1 MKKKAI
7 SIVCIVLA
15 FLMMV
20 TLVVSV
26 VGSLG
31 ALAADEQDQIDALEQ
46 QKIELQSRQASIQT
60 NINDLMAQ
68 QADVIEQKAAMDEKN
83 ELARQEIELI
93 NEQIDV
99 YTDLIEQ
106 KARELEKAEAA
117 EQAQYDLYCKRVR
130 AMEEEGSYTY
140 LDILFQCRSLSDV
153 LSAIDMIGE
162 IMDADKRL
170 FEEYKT
176 ARENTEKVKA
186 EYEGT
191 LQQLGE
197 KQETLE
203 AEKAELEAQIA
214 AAVEVI
220 NQLENDIEAAKAE
233 YAKAAAAEAAAQAS
247 INAIIAQMQA
257 EEEAARQEAAENN
270 QQYTGTGST
279 ATGTY
284 IWPCPSST
292 YVTSAFGM
300 REHPLFGDER
310 PHSGID
316 IAGSAGS
323 EVLAADSGTV
333 AVATYSSSYGN
344 YVTIYHSNG
353 DYTLYAHMSSLAVT
367 AGQNVTQGD
376 VIGYVG
382 STGWATGPHLHF
394 EIRVNGSTVDPLSYF
409 SNYTL
414 APDA

>member
-46 QKIELQSRQASIQT
+46 QKIELQSQQASIQT

-316 IAGSAGS
+316 ISGSAGS
-323 EVLAADSGTV
+323 EVMAADSGTV

>member
-46 QKIELQSRQASIQT
+46 QKIELQSQQASIQT

-247 INAIIAQMQA
+247 INAIIAQMKA

-316 IAGSAGS
+316 ISGSAGS
-323 EVLAADSGTV
+323 EVLAADSGTI

>member
-7 SIVCIVLA
+7 SIVCIILA

-26 VGSLG
+26 IGSLG
-31 ALAADEQDQIDALEQ
+31 ALAAGGQDQIDALEQ
-46 QKIELQSRQASIQT
+46 QKSELQSQQASIQT
-60 NINDLMAQ
+60 NIDDLIAQ
-68 QADVIEQKAAMDEKN
+68 QADVIDQKAAMDEKN

-99 YTDLIEQ
+99 YTGLIED
-106 KARELEKAEAA
+106 KAEELEKAEAA
-117 EQAQYDLYCKRVR
+117 EQAQYELYRKRVR

-162 IMDADKRL
+162 IMDSDKRL

-176 ARENTEKVKA
+176 ARETTEQVKA
-186 EYEGT
+186 EYEAT
-191 LQQLGE
+191 LAQLGE

-203 AEKAELEAQIA
+203 AEKAELEEQIA

-220 NQLENDIEAAKAE
+220 NQLQDDIDAAKAE

-257 EEEAARQEAAENN
+257 EEEAARQEAAQNN

-300 REHPLFGDER
+300 RDHPLFGDER

-316 IAGSAGS
+316 VAGSAGS

-353 DYTLYAHMSSLAVT
+353 DYTLYAHMSSLAVS
-367 AGQNVTQGD
+367 AGQSVTQGD

>member
-7 SIVCIVLA
+7 SIVCIILA

-26 VGSLG
+26 MGSLG
-31 ALAADEQDQIDALEQ
+31 ALAAGGQDQIDALEQ
-46 QKIELQSRQASIQT
+46 QKSELQSQQASIQT
-60 NINDLMAQ
+60 NIDDLIAQ
-68 QADVIEQKAAMDEKN
+68 QADVIDQKAAMDEKN

-99 YTDLIEQ
+99 YTGLIED
-106 KARELEKAEAA
+106 KAEELEKAEAA
-117 EQAQYDLYCKRVR
+117 EQAQY
-130 AMEEEGSYTY
+130 
-140 LDILFQCRSLSDV
+140 ILFQCRSLSDV

-162 IMDADKRL
+162 IMDSDKRL
-170 FEEYKT
+170 FEEYKA
-176 ARENTEKVKA
+176 ARENTEQVKA
-186 EYEGT
+186 EYEAT
-191 LQQLGE
+191 LAQLGE

-203 AEKAELEAQIA
+203 AEKAELEEQIA

-220 NQLENDIEAAKAE
+220 NQLQDDIDAAKAE

-257 EEEAARQEAAENN
+257 EEEAARQEAAQNN

-300 REHPLFGDER
+300 RDHPLFGDER

-353 DYTLYAHMSSLAVT
+353 DYTLYAHMSSLAVS
-367 AGQNVTQGD
+367 AGQSVTQGD

>member
-7 SIVCIVLA
+7 SIVCIILA

-26 VGSLG
+26 MGSLG
-31 ALAADEQDQIDALEQ
+31 ALAAGGQDQIDALEQ
-46 QKIELQSRQASIQT
+46 QKSELQSQQASIQT
-60 NINDLMAQ
+60 NIDDLIAQ
-68 QADVIEQKAAMDEKN
+68 QADVIDQKAAMDEKN

-99 YTDLIEQ
+99 YTGLIED
-106 KARELEKAEAA
+106 KAEELEKAEAA
-117 EQAQYDLYCKRVR
+117 EQAQYELYRKRVR

-162 IMDADKRL
+162 IMDSDKRL

-176 ARENTEKVKA
+176 ARENTEQVKA
-186 EYEGT
+186 EYEAT
-191 LQQLGE
+191 LEQLSE

-203 AEKAELEAQIA
+203 AEKAELEEQIA

-220 NQLENDIEAAKAE
+220 NKLQDDIDAAKAE

-257 EEEAARQEAAENN
+257 EEEAARQEAAQNN

-300 REHPLFGDER
+300 RDHPLFGDER

-353 DYTLYAHMSSLAVT
+353 DYTLYAHMSSLAVS
-367 AGQNVTQGD
+367 AGQSVTQGD

>member
-1 MKKKAI
+1 MKKKTVSAI
-7 SIVCIVLA
+7 CIALA
-15 FLMMV
+15 FIMIV
-20 TLVVSV
+20 TLVVSLM
-26 VGSLG
+26 GSFG
-31 ALAADEQDQIDALEQ
+31 AFAAGGQEEIDALEQ
-46 QKIELQSRQASIQT
+46 QKLQLQSQQQSIQS
-60 NINDLMAQ
+60 NINDLVAQ

-93 NEQIDV
+93 NEQIEV
-99 YTDLIEQ
+99 YTDLIDD
-106 KARELEKAEAA
+106 KAKELEAA
-117 EQAQYDLYCKRVR
+117 EKTEQEQLELYKKRVR
-130 AMEEEGSYTY
+130 SMEENGSYTY

-162 IMDADKRL
+162 IMESDKRL
-170 FEEYKT
+170 YEQYKES
-176 ARENTEKVKA
+176 RENTERIKG
-186 EYEGT
+186 EYEQT
-191 LQQLGE
+191 LVLLGE

-203 AEKAELEAQIA
+203 AEKAELEKQIA

-257 EEEAARQEAAENN
+257 EEEAARQEAANN
-270 QQYTGTGST
+270 GQDYTGTGST

-284 IWPCPSST
+284 IWPCPSCT
-292 YVTSAFGM
+292 YVTSKFGM

-310 PHSGID
+310 PHTGID
-316 IAGSAGS
+316 IGAQAGA
-323 EVLAADSGTV
+323 EVIAADSGTV

-353 DYTLYAHMSSLAVT
+353 DYTLYAHMSSLTVT

-382 STGWATGPHLHF
+382 STGWASGPHLHF
-394 EIRVNGSTVDPLSYF
+394 EIRVNGSTVDPTSYF
-409 SNYTL
+409 SGLSY

>member
-7 SIVCIVLA
+7 SIVCIILA

-26 VGSLG
+26 MGSLG
-31 ALAADEQDQIDALEQ
+31 ALAAGGQDQIDALEQ
-46 QKIELQSRQASIQT
+46 QKSELQSQQASIQT
-60 NINDLMAQ
+60 NIDDLIAQ
-68 QADVIEQKAAMDEKN
+68 QADVIDQKAAMDEKN

-99 YTDLIEQ
+99 YTGLIED
-106 KARELEKAEAA
+106 KAEELEKAEAA
-117 EQAQYDLYCKRVR
+117 EQAQYELYRKRVR

-162 IMDADKRL
+162 IMDSDKRL
-170 FEEYKT
+170 FEEYKA
-176 ARENTEKVKA
+176 ARENTEQVKA
-186 EYEGT
+186 EYEAT
-191 LQQLGE
+191 LAQLSD

-203 AEKAELEAQIA
+203 AEKAELEEQIA

-220 NQLENDIEAAKAE
+220 NQLQDDIDAAKAE

-257 EEEAARQEAAENN
+257 EEEAARQEAAQNN

-300 REHPLFGDER
+300 RDHPLFGDER

-316 IAGSAGS
+316 VAGSAGS

-353 DYTLYAHMSSLAVT
+353 DYTLYAHMSSLAVS
-367 AGQNVTQGD
+367 AGQSVTQGD

>member
-46 QKIELQSRQASIQT
+46 QKIELQSQQASIQT

-316 IAGSAGS
+316 ISGSAGS
-323 EVLAADSGTV
+323 EVMAADSGTV

-382 STGWATGPHLHF
+382 STGWANGPHLHF

>member
-7 SIVCIVLA
+7 SIVCIILA

-26 VGSLG
+26 IGSLG
-31 ALAADEQDQIDALEQ
+31 ALAAGGQDQIDALEQ
-46 QKIELQSRQASIQT
+46 QKSELQSQQASIQT
-60 NINDLMAQ
+60 NIDDLIAQ
-68 QADVIEQKAAMDEKN
+68 QADVIDQKAAMDEKN

-99 YTDLIEQ
+99 YTGLIED
-106 KARELEKAEAA
+106 KAEELEKAEAA
-117 EQAQYDLYCKRVR
+117 EQAQYELYRKRVR

-162 IMDADKRL
+162 IMDSDKRL

-176 ARENTEKVKA
+176 ARENTEQVKA
-186 EYEGT
+186 EYEAT
-191 LQQLGE
+191 LAQLGE

-203 AEKAELEAQIA
+203 AQKAELEEQIA

-220 NQLENDIEAAKAE
+220 NQLQDDIDAAKEE

-257 EEEAARQEAAENN
+257 EEEAARQEAAQNN

-300 REHPLFGDER
+300 RDHPLFGDER

-353 DYTLYAHMSSLAVT
+353 DYTLYAHMSSLAVS
-367 AGQNVTQGD
+367 AGQSVTQGD

>member
-176 ARENTEKVKA
+176 ARENTELVKA

-382 STGWATGPHLHF
+382 STGWANGPHLHF

>member
-46 QKIELQSRQASIQT
+46 QKIELQSQQASIQT

-170 FEEYKT
+170 FEEDKT

-382 STGWATGPHLHF
+382 STGWANGPHLHF

>member
-7 SIVCIVLA
+7 SIVCIILA

-26 VGSLG
+26 IGSLG
-31 ALAADEQDQIDALEQ
+31 ALAAGGQDQIDALEQ
-46 QKIELQSRQASIQT
+46 QKSELQSQQASIQT
-60 NINDLMAQ
+60 NIDDLIAQ
-68 QADVIEQKAAMDEKN
+68 QADVIDQKAAMDEKN

-99 YTDLIEQ
+99 YTGLIED
-106 KARELEKAEAA
+106 KAEELEKAEAA
-117 EQAQYDLYCKRVR
+117 EQAQYELYRKRVR

-162 IMDADKRL
+162 IMDSDKRL

-176 ARENTEKVKA
+176 ARENTEQVKA
-186 EYEGT
+186 EYEAT
-191 LQQLGE
+191 LAQLSD

-203 AEKAELEAQIA
+203 AEKAELEEQIA

-220 NQLENDIEAAKAE
+220 NKLQDDIDAAKAE

-257 EEEAARQEAAENN
+257 EEEAARQEAAQNN

-300 REHPLFGDER
+300 RDHPLFGDER

-353 DYTLYAHMSSLAVT
+353 DYTLYAHMSSLAVS
-367 AGQNVTQGD
+367 AGQSVTQGD

>member
-46 QKIELQSRQASIQT
+46 QKIELQSQQASIQT

-316 IAGSAGS
+316 ISGSAGS
-323 EVLAADSGTV
+323 EVMAADSGTV

-382 STGWATGPHLHF
+382 STGWANGPHLHF

-409 SNYTL
+409 PNYTL

>member
-382 STGWATGPHLHF
+382 STGWANGPHLHF

>member
-7 SIVCIVLA
+7 SRVCIVLA

-46 QKIELQSRQASIQT
+46 QKIELQSQQASIQT

>member
-31 ALAADEQDQIDALEQ
+31 ALAADEQDRIDALEQ
-46 QKIELQSRQASIQT
+46 QKVELQSQQASIQT

-316 IAGSAGS
+316 ISGSAGS

>member
-26 VGSLG
+26 IGSLG
-31 ALAADEQDQIDALEQ
+31 ALASGGQDQIDALEQ
-46 QKIELQSRQASIQT
+46 QKLDLQSQQASIQT
-60 NINDLMAQ
+60 NIDDLVAQ
-68 QADVIEQKAAMDEKN
+68 QADVIDQKAAMDEKN

-316 IAGSAGS
+316 ISGSAGS

-409 SNYTL
+409 SNYTQ
-414 APDA
+414 

>member
-46 QKIELQSRQASIQT
+46 QKIELQSQQASIQT

-176 ARENTEKVKA
+176 ARENTEQVKA
-186 EYEGT
+186 EYEAT
-191 LQQLGE
+191 LAQLGE

-316 IAGSAGS
+316 ISGSAGS

>member
-46 QKIELQSRQASIQT
+46 QKIELQSQQASIQT
-60 NINDLMAQ
+60 NIDDLIAQ
-68 QADVIEQKAAMDEKN
+68 QADVIDQKAAMDEKN

-99 YTDLIEQ
+99 YTGLIED
-106 KARELEKAEAA
+106 KAEELEKAEAA
-117 EQAQYDLYCKRVR
+117 EQAQYELYRKRVR

-162 IMDADKRL
+162 IMDSDKRL
-170 FEEYKT
+170 FEEYKA
-176 ARENTEKVKA
+176 ARENTEQVKA
-186 EYEGT
+186 EYEAT
-191 LQQLGE
+191 LAQLGE

-203 AEKAELEAQIA
+203 AEKAELEEQIA

-220 NQLENDIEAAKAE
+220 NQLQDDIDAAKAE

-257 EEEAARQEAAENN
+257 EEEAARQEAAQNN

-300 REHPLFGDER
+300 RDHPLFGDER

-316 IAGSAGS
+316 VAGSAGS

-353 DYTLYAHMSSLAVT
+353 DYTLYAHMSSLAVS
-367 AGQNVTQGD
+367 AGQSVTQGD

>member
-46 QKIELQSRQASIQT
+46 QKIELQSQQASIQT

-186 EYEGT
+186 EYEST

>member
-7 SIVCIVLA
+7 SIVCIILA

-26 VGSLG
+26 IGSLG
-31 ALAADEQDQIDALEQ
+31 ALAAGGQDQIDALEQ
-46 QKIELQSRQASIQT
+46 QKSELQSQQASIQT
-60 NINDLMAQ
+60 NIDDLIAQ
-68 QADVIEQKAAMDEKN
+68 QADVIDQKAAMDEKN

-99 YTDLIEQ
+99 YTGLIED
-106 KARELEKAEAA
+106 KAEELEKAEAA
-117 EQAQYDLYCKRVR
+117 EQAQYELYRKRVR

-162 IMDADKRL
+162 IMDSDKRL

-176 ARENTEKVKA
+176 ARETTEQVKA
-186 EYEGT
+186 EYEAT
-191 LQQLGE
+191 LAQLGE

-203 AEKAELEAQIA
+203 AEKAELEEQIA

-220 NQLENDIEAAKAE
+220 NKLQDDIDAAKAE

-257 EEEAARQEAAENN
+257 EEEAARQEAAQNN

-300 REHPLFGDER
+300 RDHPLFGDER

-323 EVLAADSGTV
+323 EVLAADSGSV

-353 DYTLYAHMSSLAVT
+353 DYTLYAHMSSLAVS
-367 AGQNVTQGD
+367 AGQSVTQGD

>member
-7 SIVCIVLA
+7 SIVCIILA

-26 VGSLG
+26 MGSLG
-31 ALAADEQDQIDALEQ
+31 ALAAGGQDQIDALEQ
-46 QKIELQSRQASIQT
+46 QKSELQSQQASIQT
-60 NINDLMAQ
+60 NIDDLIAQ
-68 QADVIEQKAAMDEKN
+68 QADVIDQKAAMDEKN

-99 YTDLIEQ
+99 YTGLIED
-106 KARELEKAEAA
+106 KAEELEKAEAA
-117 EQAQYDLYCKRVR
+117 EQAQYELYRKRVR

-162 IMDADKRL
+162 IMDSDKRL
-170 FEEYKT
+170 FEEYKA
-176 ARENTEKVKA
+176 ARENTEQVKA
-186 EYEGT
+186 EYEAT
-191 LQQLGE
+191 LAQLSD

-203 AEKAELEAQIA
+203 AEKAELEEQIA

-220 NQLENDIEAAKAE
+220 NQLQDDIDAAKAE

-257 EEEAARQEAAENN
+257 EEEAARQEAAQNN

-300 REHPLFGDER
+300 RDHPLFGDER

-353 DYTLYAHMSSLAVT
+353 DYTLYAHMSSLAVS
-367 AGQNVTQGD
+367 AGQSVTQGD

>member
-7 SIVCIVLA
+7 SIVCIILA

-26 VGSLG
+26 MGSLG
-31 ALAADEQDQIDALEQ
+31 ALAAGGQDQIDALEQ
-46 QKIELQSRQASIQT
+46 QKSELQSQQASIQT
-60 NINDLMAQ
+60 NIDDLIAQ
-68 QADVIEQKAAMDEKN
+68 QADVIDQKAAMDEKN

-99 YTDLIEQ
+99 YTGLIED
-106 KARELEKAEAA
+106 KAEELEKAEAA
-117 EQAQYDLYCKRVR
+117 EQAQYELYRKRVR

-162 IMDADKRL
+162 IMDSDKRL
-170 FEEYKT
+170 FEEYKA
-176 ARENTEKVKA
+176 ARENTEQVKA
-186 EYEGT
+186 EYEAT
-191 LQQLGE
+191 LAQLSD

-203 AEKAELEAQIA
+203 AEKAELEEQIA

-220 NQLENDIEAAKAE
+220 NQLQDDIDAAKAE

-257 EEEAARQEAAENN
+257 EEEAARQEAAQNN

-300 REHPLFGDER
+300 RDHPLFGDER
-310 PHSGID
+310 PHSGLD

-353 DYTLYAHMSSLAVT
+353 DYTLYAHMSSLAVS
-367 AGQNVTQGD
+367 AGQSVTQGD

>member
-1 MKKKAI
+1 MKKKTVSAI
-7 SIVCIVLA
+7 CIALA
-15 FLMMV
+15 FIMIV
-20 TLVVSV
+20 TLVVSLM
-26 VGSLG
+26 GSFG
-31 ALAADEQDQIDALEQ
+31 AFAAGGQEEIDALEQ
-46 QKIELQSRQASIQT
+46 QKQQLQSQQQSIQS
-60 NINDLMAQ
+60 NINDLVAQ

-93 NEQIDV
+93 NEQIEV
-99 YTDLIEQ
+99 YTDLIDD
-106 KARELEKAEAA
+106 KAKELEAA
-117 EQAQYDLYCKRVR
+117 EKTEQEQLELYKKRVR
-130 AMEEEGSYTY
+130 SMEENGSYTY

-162 IMDADKRL
+162 IMESDKRL
-170 FEEYKT
+170 YEQYKES
-176 ARENTEKVKA
+176 RENTERIKG
-186 EYEGT
+186 EYEQT
-191 LQQLGE
+191 LVLLGE

-203 AEKAELEAQIA
+203 AEKAELEKQIA

-257 EEEAARQEAAENN
+257 EEEAARQEAANN
-270 QQYTGTGST
+270 GQDYTGTGST

-284 IWPCPSST
+284 IWPCPSCT
-292 YVTSAFGM
+292 YVTSRFGM

-310 PHSGID
+310 PHTGID
-316 IAGSAGS
+316 IGAQAGA
-323 EVLAADSGTV
+323 EVIAADSGTV

-353 DYTLYAHMSSLAVT
+353 DYTLYAHMSSLTVT

-382 STGWATGPHLHF
+382 STGWASGPHLHF
-394 EIRVNGSTVDPLSYF
+394 EIRVNGSTVDPTSYF
-409 SNYTL
+409 SGLSY

>member
-46 QKIELQSRQASIQT
+46 QKIELQSQQASIQT

-68 QADVIEQKAAMDEKN
+68 QADVIEQKAAIDEKN
-83 ELARQEIELI
+83 ELACQEIELI
-93 NEQIDV
+93 NEQIDG

-316 IAGSAGS
+316 ISGSAGS

-382 STGWATGPHLHF
+382 STGWANGPHLHF

>member
-7 SIVCIVLA
+7 SIVCIILA

-26 VGSLG
+26 MGSLG
-31 ALAADEQDQIDALEQ
+31 ALAAGGQDQIDALEQ
-46 QKIELQSRQASIQT
+46 QKSELQSQQASIQT
-60 NINDLMAQ
+60 NIDDLIAQ
-68 QADVIEQKAAMDEKN
+68 QADVIDQKAAMDETN

-99 YTDLIEQ
+99 YTGLIED
-106 KARELEKAEAA
+106 KAEELEKAEAA
-117 EQAQYDLYCKRVR
+117 EQAQYELYRKRVR

-162 IMDADKRL
+162 IMDSDKRL

-176 ARENTEKVKA
+176 ARETTEQVKA
-186 EYEGT
+186 EYEAT
-191 LQQLGE
+191 LAQLGE

-203 AEKAELEAQIA
+203 AEKAELEEQIA

-220 NQLENDIEAAKAE
+220 NKLQDDIDAAKAE

-257 EEEAARQEAAENN
+257 EEEAARQEAAQNN

-300 REHPLFGDER
+300 RDHPLFGDER

-353 DYTLYAHMSSLAVT
+353 DYTLYAHMSSLAVS
-367 AGQNVTQGD
+367 AGQSVTQGD

>member
-46 QKIELQSRQASIQT
+46 QKVELQSQQASIQT

-186 EYEGT
+186 EHEGT

-316 IAGSAGS
+316 ISGSAGS
-323 EVLAADSGTV
+323 EVMAADSGTV

-382 STGWATGPHLHF
+382 STGWANGPHLHF

>member
-7 SIVCIVLA
+7 SIVCIILA

-26 VGSLG
+26 IGSLG
-31 ALAADEQDQIDALEQ
+31 ALAAGGQDQIDALEQ
-46 QKIELQSRQASIQT
+46 QKSELQSQQASIQT
-60 NINDLMAQ
+60 NIDDLIAQ
-68 QADVIEQKAAMDEKN
+68 QADVIDQKAAMDEKN

-99 YTDLIEQ
+99 YTGLMED
-106 KARELEKAEAA
+106 KAEELEKAEAA
-117 EQAQYDLYCKRVR
+117 EQAQYELYRKRVR

-162 IMDADKRL
+162 IMDSDKRL

-176 ARENTEKVKA
+176 ARETTEQVKA
-186 EYEGT
+186 EYEAT
-191 LQQLGE
+191 LEQLSE

-203 AEKAELEAQIA
+203 AEKAELEEQIA

-220 NQLENDIEAAKAE
+220 NQLQDDIDAAKAE

-257 EEEAARQEAAENN
+257 EEEAARQEAAQNN

-300 REHPLFGDER
+300 RDHPLFGDER

-353 DYTLYAHMSSLAVT
+353 DYTLYAHMSSLAVS
-367 AGQNVTQGD
+367 AGQSVTQGD

>member
-46 QKIELQSRQASIQT
+46 QKIELQSQQASIQT

-186 EYEGT
+186 EHEGT

-323 EVLAADSGTV
+323 EGLAADSGTV

>member
-7 SIVCIVLA
+7 SIVCIILA

-26 VGSLG
+26 IGSLG
-31 ALAADEQDQIDALEQ
+31 ALAAGGQDQIDALEQ
-46 QKIELQSRQASIQT
+46 QKSELQSQQASIQT
-60 NINDLMAQ
+60 NIDDLIAQ
-68 QADVIEQKAAMDEKN
+68 QADVIDQKAAMDEKN

-99 YTDLIEQ
+99 YTGLIED
-106 KARELEKAEAA
+106 KAEELEKAEAA
-117 EQAQYDLYCKRVR
+117 EQAQYELYRKRVR

-153 LSAIDMIGE
+153 LSAIDIIGE
-162 IMDADKRL
+162 IMDSDKRL

-176 ARENTEKVKA
+176 ARETTEQVKA
-186 EYEGT
+186 EYEAT
-191 LQQLGE
+191 LAQLGE

-203 AEKAELEAQIA
+203 AEKAELEEQIA

-220 NQLENDIEAAKAE
+220 NQLQDDIDAAKAE

-257 EEEAARQEAAENN
+257 EEEAARQEAAQNN

-300 REHPLFGDER
+300 RDHPLFGDER

-353 DYTLYAHMSSLAVT
+353 DYTLYAHMSSLAVS
-367 AGQNVTQGD
+367 AGQSVTQGD

>member
-7 SIVCIVLA
+7 SIVCIILA

-26 VGSLG
+26 MGSLG
-31 ALAADEQDQIDALEQ
+31 ALAAGGQDQIDALEQ
-46 QKIELQSRQASIQT
+46 QKSELQSQQASIQT
-60 NINDLMAQ
+60 NIDDLNAQ
-68 QADVIEQKAAMDEKN
+68 QADVIDQKAAMDEKN

-99 YTDLIEQ
+99 YTGLIED
-106 KARELEKAEAA
+106 KAEELEKAEAA
-117 EQAQYDLYCKRVR
+117 EQAQYELYRKRVR
-130 AMEEEGSYTY
+130 AMEEDGSYTY

-162 IMDADKRL
+162 IMDSDKRL
-170 FEEYKT
+170 FEEYKA
-176 ARENTEKVKA
+176 ARENTEQVKA
-186 EYEGT
+186 EYEAT
-191 LQQLGE
+191 LAQLGE

-203 AEKAELEAQIA
+203 AEKAELEEQIA

-220 NQLENDIEAAKAE
+220 NQLQDDIDAAKAE

-257 EEEAARQEAAENN
+257 EEEAARQEAAQNN

-300 REHPLFGDER
+300 RDHPLFGDER

-316 IAGSAGS
+316 VAGSAGS

-353 DYTLYAHMSSLAVT
+353 DYTLYAHMSSLAVS
-367 AGQNVTQGD
+367 AGQSVTQGD

>member
-7 SIVCIVLA
+7 SIVCIILA

-26 VGSLG
+26 IGSLG
-31 ALAADEQDQIDALEQ
+31 ALAEGGQDQIDALEQ
-46 QKIELQSRQASIQT
+46 QKSELQSQQASIQT
-60 NINDLMAQ
+60 NIDDLIAQ
-68 QADVIEQKAAMDEKN
+68 QADVIDQKAAME
-83 ELARQEIELI
+83 
-93 NEQIDV
+93 
-99 YTDLIEQ
+99 
-106 KARELEKAEAA
+106 ELEKAEAA
-117 EQAQYDLYCKRVR
+117 EQAQYELYRKRVR

-162 IMDADKRL
+162 IMDSDKRL
-170 FEEYKT
+170 FEEYKA
-176 ARENTEKVKA
+176 ARENTEQVKA
-186 EYEGT
+186 EYEAT
-191 LQQLGE
+191 LAQLGE

-203 AEKAELEAQIA
+203 AEKAELEEQIA

-220 NQLENDIEAAKAE
+220 NQLQDDIDAAKAE

-257 EEEAARQEAAENN
+257 EEEAARQEAAQNN

-300 REHPLFGDER
+300 RDHPLFGDER

-353 DYTLYAHMSSLAVT
+353 DYTLYAHMSSLAVS
-367 AGQNVTQGD
+367 AGQSVTQGD

>member
-46 QKIELQSRQASIQT
+46 QKIELQSQQASIQT

-292 YVTSAFGM
+292 YVTSAVGM

-382 STGWATGPHLHF
+382 STGWANGPHLHF

>member
-46 QKIELQSRQASIQT
+46 QKIELQSQQASIQT

-323 EVLAADSGTV
+323 EVMAADSGTV